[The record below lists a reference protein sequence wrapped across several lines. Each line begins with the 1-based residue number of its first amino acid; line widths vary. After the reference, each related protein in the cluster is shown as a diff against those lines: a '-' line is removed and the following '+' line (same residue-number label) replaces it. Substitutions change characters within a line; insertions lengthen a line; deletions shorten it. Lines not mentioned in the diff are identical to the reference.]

1 MYTKCILLITLSQ
14 QDLSM
19 VLSTEKDV
27 YVYGSTEVFTIRTI
41 HGPEPCQGQL
51 LVTGTCLSD

>member
-51 LVTGTCLSD
+51 LVTGTC

>member
-14 QDLSM
+14 QELSM

-27 YVYGSTEVFTIRTI
+27 YVYGSSEVFAIKTI
-41 HGPEPCQGQL
+41 HGPKPCQGQL
-51 LVTGTCLSD
+51 LVTRTC